1 MKVNITV
8 PDNLNEIVLE
18 DYQKFIK
25 IQESNENS
33 FFLQQKMVEIFCGI
47 KSQDVLLIKYT
58 DVEKVT
64 SILNEM
70 FDSKPE
76 LVKTFTLNG
85 IEYGFIPDL
94 NSLSFGEYIDLD
106 TYMGDWQNIHIA
118 MNVLYRPIK
127 QKQKD
132 KYIIEDYNLETK
144 DALLDMPLDAV
155 LSAVFFFFNLGK
167 DCAASILNYLNQ
179 GNLSQQVPNLDLQK
193 NGDGINHFML
203 SLDQILQDLKISQN

>member
-85 IEYGFIPDL
+85 IEYGFPVRNKPIFTHK
-94 NSLSFGEYIDLD
+94 NA
-106 TYMGDWQNIHIA
+106 NIT
-118 MNVLYRPIK
+118 L
-127 QKQKD
+127 
-132 KYIIEDYNLETK
+132 
-144 DALLDMPLDAV
+144 
-155 LSAVFFFFNLGK
+155 
-167 DCAASILNYLNQ
+167 
-179 GNLSQQVPNLDLQK
+179 
-193 NGDGINHFML
+193 
-203 SLDQILQDLKISQN
+203 

>member
-76 LVKTFTLNG
+76 LVKTFSLNG

-167 DCAASILNYLNQ
+167 DCASSILNYLNQ
-179 GNLSQQVPNLDLQK
+179 EDLSQQVPNLDLQK